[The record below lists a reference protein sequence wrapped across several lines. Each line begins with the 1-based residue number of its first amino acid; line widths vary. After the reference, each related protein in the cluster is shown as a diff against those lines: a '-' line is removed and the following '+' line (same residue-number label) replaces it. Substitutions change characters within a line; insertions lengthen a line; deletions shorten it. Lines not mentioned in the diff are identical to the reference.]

1 MAGGTSEGTADMPG
15 DWAGRSSVAGM
26 TVAAEAERE
35 AASEL
40 AGTRGGV
47 REAGGGG
54 PGYWTVTLASSSDP

>member
-1 MAGGTSEGTADMPG
+1 MPG